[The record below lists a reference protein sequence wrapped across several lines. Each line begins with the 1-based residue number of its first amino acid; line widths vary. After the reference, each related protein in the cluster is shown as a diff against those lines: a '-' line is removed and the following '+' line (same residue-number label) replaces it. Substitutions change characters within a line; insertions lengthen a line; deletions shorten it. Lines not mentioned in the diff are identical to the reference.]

1 MHKRPRP
8 HLDPKAPRFCCGA
21 GWLCPLWCAG
31 LLVLHLQPRQII
43 TGKPGDT
50 YLKDNSLL
58 HMGAI
63 PISPLSQPY
72 STSQCLLV
80 ILVVISQGGLA
91 QCLSQQ
97 CIIELAL
104 VLQSIASSFRFIIL
118 KYFS

>member
-1 MHKRPRP
+1 M
-8 HLDPKAPRFCCGA
+8 
-21 GWLCPLWCAG
+21 WCAG

-43 TGKPGDT
+43 TGNPRDT

-104 VLQSIASSFRFIIL
+104 VLQSIASFRFIIL